1 MAVVQ
6 DQTSEVASKKLF
18 SSNSFTLFNFS
29 KMFKKKVKDEKENQ
43 EPKAEE
49 KIKSETTEP
58 KIKNFEIDRGLFEL
72 YLFSQNY

>member
-1 MAVVQ
+1 
-6 DQTSEVASKKLF
+6 
-18 SSNSFTLFNFS
+18 
-29 KMFKKKVKDEKENQ
+29 MFKKKVKDEKENQ